1 MILVIDKH
9 KRAARNLSDA
19 LSYMGFISVGL
30 TPSEALSEISTIY
43 RAVIITSVE
52 ALPDAEDY
60 VRRLRSYASIV
71 PIFAIFD
78 SPENNKYSHLFSAS
92 FKRGT
97 YASRL
102 AESIILHCDDM
113 DLSLPGHYAL
123 AGLDLSVDLRTPMY
137 FFTPLPFTKTELM
150 ILRYLFRIYPA
161 TARSE
166 EILKYAYRPAKRPDP
181 ANIRTHIS
189 IINKKFKAITGR
201 NLVYQVFGK
210 GYSILTPEV
219 MEKFNSEETAT
230 I

>member
-1 MILVIDKH
+1 MILVVDKH

-19 LSYMGFISVGL
+19 LSYMGFVAMGV
-30 TPSEALSEISTIY
+30 TPSEALSEISTLY

-52 ALPDAEDY
+52 ALPDPEDY
-60 VRRLRSYASIV
+60 VTRLKQYAKDV

-78 SPENNKYSHLFSAS
+78 STDNKYSHLFATS
-92 FKRGT
+92 FRRGG

-102 AESIILHCDDM
+102 AEGIIRYCDDNE
-113 DLSLPGHYAL
+113 LSMPGHYAL
-123 AGLDLSVDLRTPMY
+123 AGLDISVDLRTPTY

-161 TARSE
+161 TAKSE
-166 EILKYAYRPAKRPDP
+166 KILKYAYRPAKRPDP
-181 ANIRTHIS
+181 SNIRTHIS
-189 IINKKFKAITGR
+189 IINKKFKSITGR

-219 MEKFNSEETAT
+219 SDNQKKETVS
-230 I
+230 IN

>member
-9 KRAARNLSDA
+9 KRAAANLSDA
-19 LSYMGFISVGL
+19 LSYMGFVSVGL
-30 TPSEALSEISTIY
+30 TPNEALSEISTLY

-60 VRRLRSYASIV
+60 VRRLRSYTKSI

-78 SPENNKYSHLFSAS
+78 LPDNKYSHLFSAC

-102 AESIILHCDDM
+102 AENIISYCDSA
-113 DLSLPGHYAL
+113 DLPLPGHYAL
-123 AGLDLSVDLRTPMY
+123 AGIDISVDLRTPTY

-161 TARSE
+161 TAKSE
-166 EILKYAYRPAKRPDP
+166 QILKYAYRPTKRPAP
-181 ANIRTHIS
+181 SNIRTHIS
-189 IINKKFKAITGR
+189 IINKKFKAIAER

-210 GYSILTPEV
+210 GYSILTPEIL
-219 MEKFNSEETAT
+219 EKQATETAT
-230 I
+230 II

>member
-1 MILVIDKH
+1 MILVIDKE

-19 LSYMGFISVGL
+19 LSYMGFISIGS

-60 VRRLRSYASIV
+60 VRRLRSYAKSV
-71 PIFAIFD
+71 PIYAIFD
-78 SPENNKYSHLFSAS
+78 SPEGSKYSHLFSAS

-102 AESIILHCDDM
+102 AEGIIMHCDDN
-113 DLSLPGHYAL
+113 DLPPPGFYAL
-123 AGLDLSVDLRTPMY
+123 AGIDISVDLRTPTY

-150 ILRYLFRIYPA
+150 ILRYLFRMYPN
-161 TARSE
+161 TVKSE
-166 EILKYAYRPAKRPDP
+166 KILKYAYRPSKRPDV

-189 IINKKFKAITGR
+189 IINKKFKEITGR

-219 MEKFNSEETAT
+219 MESQKNEAT
-230 I
+230 VTI